1 MKTLKE
7 NQTTNSKNKKALIY
21 IITVIIFY
29 FIAKFNYIIFFGI
42 LLGYIMQKSRF
53 CFTAAF
59 RDLFLIGNTSLFRG
73 LIIILFLKTPLFA
86 LIYQYSSSSFNLS
99 PVGLWTIIGA
109 ILFSMGMVIAGACV
123 TGSMVR
129 VGEGYIM
136 QQFSLLG
143 ILLGS
148 VFGAFHVSFFERKF
162 MFGPVFIPEYL
173 SFPFV
178 VFVQLVVLAGL
189 FIISLWLERGKEALN
204 INALKNTLIFSFP
217 NNPLKRFWPY
227 NMGAIFIA
235 VIMSLM
241 FLSYGSPWGITTSL
255 THLAGGIIGL
265 GGFDVSHWNFFKY
278 DNLFAHPLILVNL
291 GIILGSF
298 LSSFSSSEFRIRKPR
313 SYKFIIT
320 GLMGGILM
328 GYGARLAEGCN
339 IGSLIS
345 AIPSFS
351 LHGWV
356 FMFSSFV
363 GAYIGS
369 KILLS
374 YLIE

>member
-7 NQTTNSKNKKALIY
+7 NKATNSKKALIY
-21 IITVIIFY
+21 IITAIIFY
-29 FIAKFNYIIFFGI
+29 FIAKYNYIIFFGI
-42 LLGYIMQKSRF
+42 LLGYTMQKSRF

-109 ILFSMGMVIAGACV
+109 VLFSMGMVIAGACV

-129 VGEGYIM
+129 LGEGYIM

-173 SFPFV
+173 NLTFV
-178 VFVQLVVLAGL
+178 VLIQLFILAGL
-189 FIISLWLERGKEALN
+189 FIISLWLERGKEALS
-204 INALKNTLIFSFP
+204 ISAIKNSLIFSFP
-217 NNPLKRFWPY
+217 KDPCKKFWPY
-227 NMGAIFIA
+227 NMGAIFIV
-235 VIMSLM
+235 VIMSIM
-241 FLSYGSPWGITTSL
+241 FLLYGTPWGITTSL
-255 THLAGGIIGL
+255 THLAGGIAGL
-265 GGFDVSHWNFFKY
+265 FGIDISNWSFFGY
-278 DNLFAHPLILVNL
+278 ESLFAHPLILVNL

-313 SYKFIIT
+313 SYKFIIS

-339 IGSLIS
+339 IGALIS

-356 FMFSSFV
+356 FMFSSFI